1 MSNTTSSGGT
11 TNSDYSGIRS
21 QGSLGIQSGAV
32 GDAAVGRGVAA
43 SGVAGNS
50 SVGAALTANSST
62 FGAKTDVVLSAPDI
76 DWNYAVIERQ
86 NATDLT
92 TSLLP
97 FNLGKA
103 VLDKDPSQDL
113 ELLSGDVVTIFSQ
126 ADIRVPSAQ
135 QTKFV
140 KLEGEFVG
148 SGVYSV
154 LPGETLRQL
163 LARAGGLSPDAYL
176 SPRSLRASLSG
187 DYSGSGSWSTPMSW
201 TRRLQGPL
209 RHRRRLL

>member
-1 MSNTTSSGGT
+1 M
-11 TNSDYSGIRS
+11 I
-21 QGSLGIQSGAV
+21 
-32 GDAAVGRGVAA
+32 
-43 SGVAGNS
+43 
-50 SVGAALTANSST
+50 
-62 FGAKTDVVLSAPDI
+62 LSAPDI

-86 NATDLT
+86 NANDLT

-140 KLEGEFVG
+140 KLEGEFAG
-148 SGVYSV
+148 AGVYSV

-176 SPRSLRASLSG
+176 FASEFTRESV
-187 DYSGSGSWSTPMSW
+187 
-201 TRRLQGPL
+201 RRLQRQRLLEYADELESQITRTTSASASSALTAADAAAATASADTARAVVARLRGAQPTGRIVL
-209 RHRRRLL
+209 QLKPDSKGIDCASRHRA